1 MITFKACIVKKD
13 MRKDGTWPV
22 LIRMTYKRQSRMI
35 RTTMSVSSEDLTA
48 SGNIRNHSIID
59 ECDKIIHQY
68 RKRISEL
75 NLEFTD
81 ICIDDIRRRI
91 TIKDPGENMIKE

>member
-35 RTTMSVSSEDLTA
+35 RTTMSVTEEDLTA
-48 SGNIRNHSIID
+48 SGNFRNRSIID
-59 ECDKIIHQY
+59 ECDKIGRAHV
-68 RKRISEL
+68 
-75 NLEFTD
+75 
-81 ICIDDIRRRI
+81 
-91 TIKDPGENMIKE
+91 